1 MDHPESPPHNDPS
14 AEASGAE
21 MQRLRRRLERER
33 ASRLEAEAIAERG
46 LRDLYEK
53 QRQLE
58 LLEAVA
64 VAANQAASIRDVLQF
79 AVTRFCT
86 FTGWPMGHA
95 YVVKNAKEGRHLQ
108 SAAIWHNALNAS
120 TEDFRRET
128 EEMKFVP
135 GIGLPGRVLQDGG
148 PAWIINVADDANFIR
163 QTAAKTAGIA
173 SAFAFPIMAG
183 DEVVAVVE
191 FYSLVRSQPD
201 ETLLWLM
208 AQIGTQL
215 GRVVE
220 RERAKDQ
227 LVHDASHDVLTGLPN
242 RSLFLDRLTR
252 AIAQKRRH
260 PEINFAVLFIDLDR
274 FKVVNDSL
282 GHLAGDLLIAEVAAR
297 FMASLRQT
305 DVVSRPNAT
314 PPAASEGALPE
325 GSDTLARLG
334 GDEFTILLDDLHSLS
349 DAVRVAE
356 RVLATLAK
364 PFLLQGQDVYVG
376 ASIGIASSVTPYVS
390 ADEVMRDADLAMYRA
405 KALGKGRY
413 EVFDQTMHT
422 MAVKR
427 LALESDLRRALQNN
441 EFVLH
446 YQPIVTL
453 RDEAI
458 TGVEALVRW
467 QRPNHGLVYPGD
479 FIDVAE
485 DTGIILF
492 LGMWV
497 LREAC
502 RTMHRW
508 HQEFPRERPLT
519 ISVNISARQFAQPDL
534 VTQIR
539 QIIEETGI
547 QPSSLRLELT
557 ESVTMAN
564 AERAI
569 KILESLRD
577 LGIRISIDDFGTGY
591 SSLSYLHRLPL
602 DVLKIDRSFVTQM
615 DDANEGLQIV
625 NTIMHLAQNL
635 DMEVIAEG
643 VETEAH
649 VKKLRSLGC
658 ANGQGYFFSRPV
670 PAGEIHKLLRDQRR

>member
-1 MDHPESPPHNDPS
+1 MP
-14 AEASGAE
+14 GAE
-21 MQRLRRRLERER
+21 TQRLRRRLDRER

-64 VAANQAASIRDVLQF
+64 VAANQAASIRDALQF
-79 AVTRFCT
+79 AVTRLCE
-86 FTGWPMGHA
+86 FTHWPMGHA
-95 YVVKNAKEGRHLQ
+95 FLAKTTAEGRYLQ
-108 SAAIWHNALNAS
+108 STAIWHNAS
-120 TEDFRRET
+120 SSSSDDFRRET
-128 EEMKFVP
+128 EGTIIQP
-135 GIGLPGRVLQDGG
+135 GFGLPGRVLRNGA
-148 PAWIINVADDANFIR
+148 PAWIISVEDDENFMR
-163 QTAAKTAGIA
+163 HAAAKAAGIA
-173 SAFAFPIMAG
+173 SAFAFPVLVG

-191 FYSLVRSQPD
+191 FYSLTRLQPE

-220 RERAKDQ
+220 RERAKDK
-227 LVHDASHDVLTGLPN
+227 LVHDASHDALTGLPN

-305 DVVSRPNAT
+305 DIVSRPNAM
-314 PPAASEGALPE
+314 PPISDKAGLPE
-325 GSDTLARLG
+325 NSDTLARLG
-334 GDEFTILLDDLHSLS
+334 GDEFTILLDDLGSLS

-356 RVLATLAK
+356 RILGALAK
-364 PFLLQGQDVYVG
+364 PFLLNGQEAYVG
-376 ASIGIASSVTPYVS
+376 ASIGIASSATPYAT

-422 MAVKR
+422 VAVQR
-427 LALESDLRRALQNN
+427 LALESDLRRALQHD

-446 YQPIVTL
+446 YQPIVNL
-453 RDEAI
+453 RDEAV
-458 TGVEALVRW
+458 TGFEALVRW
-467 QRPNHGLVYPGD
+467 QRPGHGLVYPGD
-479 FIDVAE
+479 FIEVAE

-502 RTMHRW
+502 RTVRRW
-508 HQEFPRERPLT
+508 HLDFPREKPLT

-534 VTQIR
+534 VRQIR
-539 QIIEETGI
+539 RIIDETGI
-547 QPSSLRLELT
+547 QPTSLRLELT

-569 KILESLRD
+569 SVLESLRD

-615 DDANEGLQIV
+615 NDANEGLQIV

-649 VKKLRSLGC
+649 VKKLRALGC

-670 PAGEIHKLLRDQRR
+670 PEATIRKLLEDSGG